1 MLKRLISNKFMEMNN
16 NNLLTNIQSVVSRI
30 FVERQNIN

>member
-16 NNLLTNIQSVVSRI
+16 NNLLINIQSVVSRI